1 VPGLTSFPE
10 HERPTTPETALAFVA
25 FRVMAIL
32 AVVMFFQMVAG
43 CYYWARGRLTPER
56 IAAYP
61 RFLKVWV
68 WTIPIGFI
76 AAEGGWI
83 VREVGR
89 QPWVVYRVMRTA
101 DAVSPNLNATV
112 VALILLAVVVLYAAL
127 FWVFVHFVRRTISEG
142 PSFALPHATQ
152 AETVPS

>member
-1 VPGLTSFPE
+1 
-10 HERPTTPETALAFVA
+10 
-25 FRVMAIL
+25 
-32 AVVMFFQMVAG
+32 
-43 CYYWARGRLTPER
+43 
-56 IAAYP
+56 
-61 RFLKVWV
+61 
-68 WTIPIGFI
+68 
-76 AAEGGWI
+76 
-83 VREVGR
+83 
-89 QPWVVYRVMRTA
+89 MRTA